1 MLRKLQKTS
10 TASDVIVIV
19 ETFDTL
25 KSRFIRDKAVWR
37 TKLWFSYRSIK
48 VVLHGTIRM
57 IWFVWLLF
65 GCKRFDLKSLLIVY
79 ITEKWYIEW
88 QRVTT
93 NDNEW
98 PLRLTFL
105 FFQIREEPTTKHPKD
120 NSLNLEEDLWRRPIE
135 LRAETSTQEE
145 ILTVRS
151 RNCRSSCSQIFI
163 KISVLK
169 NFAIFTG
176 RDLCWS
182 PFSRKLQDL
191 KHASLKRRLQRKC
204 FPVNIEKFLRTAF
217 SIEQLWWLLLELRHN
232 FKNYEDSMIQT

>member
-65 GCKRFDLKSLLIVY
+65 GFKRFDLRSLQIVY
-79 ITEKWYIEW
+79 NDRQVVHRVKTSDNEWQRMTTSGTTSDNEW

-93 NDNEW
+93 SGTTSDNEW
-98 PLRLTFL
+98 QRV
-105 FFQIREEPTTKHPKD
+105 TTSSTTSD
-120 NSLNLEEDLWRRPIE
+120 NKWQRVT
-135 LRAETSTQEE
+135 TSGH
-145 ILTVRS
+145 
-151 RNCRSSCSQIFI
+151 F
-163 KISVLK
+163 
-169 NFAIFTG
+169 G
-176 RDLCWS
+176 
-182 PFSRKLQDL
+182 
-191 KHASLKRRLQRKC
+191 
-204 FPVNIEKFLRTAF
+204 
-217 SIEQLWWLLLELRHN
+217 
-232 FKNYEDSMIQT
+232 

>member
-25 KSRFIRDKAVWR
+25 KSRFIRDKAVCR

-65 GCKRFDLKSLLIVY
+65 GFKRFDLRSLQIVY
-79 ITEKWYIEW
+79 NDRQVVHRVKTSDNEWQRMTTSGTTSDNEW
-88 QRVTT
+88 QRVTIAA
-93 NDNEW
+93 N
-98 PLRLTFL
+98 FL
-105 FFQIREEPTTKHPKD
+105 FFQIREEPTTKHPKE

-135 LRAETSTQEE
+135 LKAETSTQEE
-145 ILTVRS
+145 ILTVTS
-151 RNCRSSCSQIFI
+151 RNCRSSCSQIFV

-169 NFAIFTG
+169 NFAIFKIICVG
-176 RDLCWS
+176 VH
-182 PFSRKLQDL
+182 F
-191 KHASLKRRLQRKC
+191 
-204 FPVNIEKFLRTAF
+204 
-217 SIEQLWWLLLELRHN
+217 
-232 FKNYEDSMIQT
+232 